1 MSSPSKQHTD
11 FVKSAIGQ
19 KEVTELPGIGPV
31 TVKKLNDD
39 GITRVYQ
46 VFGQFLVLNKDRE
59 KFYKW
64 LRGFGANDGQCK
76 ACFDAL
82 DDWSKHHLD

>member
-11 FVKSAIGQ
+11 FVNSAIGQ

-31 TVKKLNDD
+31 TGKKLNDD

-46 VFGQFLVLNKDRE
+46 VFGQFLVLNKDRDSFFE
-59 KFYKW
+59 W
-64 LRGFGANDGQCK
+64 LRACGVDDGKCQ